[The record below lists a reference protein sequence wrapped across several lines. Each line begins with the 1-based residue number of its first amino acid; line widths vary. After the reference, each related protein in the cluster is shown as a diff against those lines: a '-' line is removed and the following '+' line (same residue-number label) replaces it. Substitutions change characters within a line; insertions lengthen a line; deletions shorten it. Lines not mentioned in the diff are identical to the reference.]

1 MTGWWFGKWKK
12 KTFHSV
18 GNNTPNWRTHIFQR
32 VETTNQYIY
41 YNYWGTHVD
50 PDFLSGVG
58 STPPIPGHWIFT
70 HKAENF
76 SRAVGFDAL
85 TSEHGDGSK
94 WLTFKQMVS
103 HTDWWMP
110 KRLDCFS
117 LNWGTVLQTLGF
129 TIEKMRIFGWWSG
142 VSSLGTPPLQMS
154 VFRRWWSEFRG
165 CSGWPFYWAAWSLA
179 GWHSHSELENHHLG

>member
-1 MTGWWFGKWKK
+1 MFGINMWVWYGYNGNIMGISWEYGYSICYNMDIWLVVWNMNFM
-12 KTFHSV
+12 TFHSV
-18 GNNTPNWRTHIFQR
+18 GNVIIPTDELIFFR
-32 VETTNQYIY
+32 WVGIPPTSIYIY
-41 YNYWGTHVD
+41 NYNYWGTHVD

-110 KRLDCFS
+110 KRLDCFFS
-117 LNWGTVLQTLGF
+117 
-129 TIEKMRIFGWWSG
+129 
-142 VSSLGTPPLQMS
+142 
-154 VFRRWWSEFRG
+154 
-165 CSGWPFYWAAWSLA
+165 
-179 GWHSHSELENHHLG
+179 